1 MGINTTDSVAS
12 TGIHYINLITSFD
25 NVLILQKRY
34 NFVIILPINPASNS
48 DKVFFFKY
56 STQYNSSLIF
66 STLKYNDYK
75 NSAHTLNN

>member
-48 DKVFFFKY
+48 DSLFF
-56 STQYNSSLIF
+56 
-66 STLKYNDYK
+66 
-75 NSAHTLNN
+75 

>member
-1 MGINTTDSVAS
+1 MFNSTYLPYGIGINISGTWMGINKTDSVAS

-48 DKVFFFKY
+48 DKVF
-56 STQYNSSLIF
+56 S
-66 STLKYNDYK
+66 
-75 NSAHTLNN
+75 